1 MERTAKEYGAK
12 PGGFSAELVASLLDV
27 RSERERGGEREKE
40 GGKSVA
46 KRASA
51 ARIERPALTFAPCN
65 TRPGAA
71 RAQGIEKAG
80 KAEAVAGGAG
90 AGAGAGGEEAA
101 PASARPAPAAAPG
114 VDAAEAGW
122 ARLDAALL
130 LPPSTAAGGDANAPG
145 GRDGAG
151 AAQALAMV
159 RAVEALKL
167 EVRQNFARARCAPC
181 VTLVASILSAPSL
194 RASLT

>member
-1 MERTAKEYGAK
+1 LQY
-12 PGGFSAELVASLLDV
+12 
-27 RSERERGGEREKE
+27 
-40 GGKSVA
+40 
-46 KRASA
+46 
-51 ARIERPALTFAPCN
+51 
-65 TRPGAA
+65 RPGAV

-90 AGAGAGGEEAA
+90 AGAGGEEAA
-101 PASARPAPAAAPG
+101 PASVRPAPAAAPG

-151 AAQALAMV
+151 AAQALAVV

-167 EVRQNFARARCAPC
+167 EVSQNFARARCTPC
-181 VTLVASILSAPSL
+181 VISCFHLV
-194 RASLT
+194 RACPARFADVT